1 MKKLLA
7 ILAVAISATS
17 ANALDIASLAN
28 KVQSAAEK
36 ASAKIEE
43 SQASTEAQK
52 AEARSK
58 IEDKIAALKT
68 KIADW
73 QASDSANSS
82 ETLQAIAKAKE
93 SIEKLMQQLKA
104 LQ

>member
-1 MKKLLA
+1 MVTEKITLTNPERFSGTHTISKTKLE
-7 ILAVAISATS
+7 
-17 ANALDIASLAN
+17 
-28 KVQSAAEK
+28 SAAEK

-93 SIEKLMQQLKA
+93 SIERLVQQLKA